1 MIFTF
6 YSCLIVVLTKFKII
20 GLVLWELYEKTYQ
33 MVLKTAKIYQ
43 LHDFDPDSVH
53 MFKEDKVAPN
63 FFLLILI

>member
-6 YSCLIVVLTKFKII
+6 YSCLIEIKRIWKVVLTKFKII

-43 LHDFDPDSVH
+43 LHDF
-53 MFKEDKVAPN
+53 E
-63 FFLLILI
+63 LG